1 MKKLLIISC
10 TMLHFAVFSMN
21 AQNFTQTIKGK
32 VIDKQVQL
40 PLPGVN
46 VIILGSNPVVGAVT
60 DSGGFF
66 KFEKVPV
73 GRTSLELR
81 YIGYQTVNLNNLS
94 LNTGKELLLTVEME
108 EKVTNMEEVVVK
120 GTRSKIKPL
129 NEMATVSARSF
140 TIEESQRYA
149 GARNDVARMAQNYA
163 GVSSANDAENSIV
176 VRGNTPNG
184 LLWKLEGVDIP
195 NPNHFGNMGATGG
208 PVGMLNNNVLA
219 NSDFLTSAFPAEYGN
234 ALSGVFDIKM
244 RNGNDEK
251 HEFLYEVGFNGF
263 EGGAEGPISRS
274 NHSSYLINYRYSTL
288 GLVAKMGVNFGTG
301 TAVPYYQDMSFK
313 INVPTKKLGTF
324 ELFGL
329 GGLSNIDFKRSGKN
343 WDESGNLYGDE
354 NQDIY
359 ARYKSGV
366 VGLNHTYHPD
376 ATSYTKFSV
385 ALMGLENHDIVDSI
399 ILPAHN
405 PVPFYR
411 GNRANTS
418 IYVSFVFNKKFTSRH
433 NLRLGVSTSH
443 DYYNL
448 VDSAFITNR
457 NLFVKNFNYNG
468 STFLSQAYAQWQY
481 RFTDEMMITPG
492 IHFQHLALNNRYAV
506 EPRIGFHWQFLPK
519 QSLNLGYGLNS
530 KAEPQYMFTLAEKP
544 DHTYEMLNK
553 NLDFIKSHHLV
564 AGYDLNFSSTLRFK
578 AEVYYQ
584 YIYSAIVERKPSYF
598 SSLNSGSMMNVS
610 YPDSTN
616 NNGEGKNYGVELT
629 FEKFLDKGFYML
641 LTTSLFDSKYK
652 GSNGVWRNTAFN
664 SKYVANLLAGKEF
677 KLGSQNIEAKS
688 KKWLS
693 FDLRLTAAG
702 GQRYT
707 PVDIARSIHD
717 QQTRYFEDLAFT
729 EQFPNYFRAD
739 LRIAYRQ
746 DNHKYS
752 QEFGVDVQNI
762 TNHNNPLFANY
773 NLKTGKIDLVNQL
786 GIFPMV
792 QYKLIF

>member
-1 MKKLLIISC
+1 
-10 TMLHFAVFSMN
+10 MN

-46 VIILGSNPVVGAVT
+46 VIISGSNPVIGTTT
-60 DSGGFF
+60 DENGFF

-73 GRTSLELR
+73 GRASLELR
-81 YIGYQTVNLNNLS
+81 FVGYQTVSLNNLS
-94 LNTGKELLLTVEME
+94 LNTGKELLITVEME

-120 GTRSKIKPL
+120 GTRSKIKPI

-251 HEFLYEVGFNGF
+251 HEFLYQVGFNGF

-288 GLVAKMGVNFGTG
+288 GLLAKTGVNFGTG
-301 TAVPYYQDMSFK
+301 TATPYYQDMSFK

-329 GGLSNIDFKRSGKN
+329 GGLSSIDFIRSGKN

-366 VGLNHTYHPD
+366 VGLNHTYHLD

-385 ALMGLENHDIVDSI
+385 ALSGLVNHDLVDS
-399 ILPAHN
+399 LSLVAHN
-405 PVPFYR
+405 PLPYFR
-411 GNRANTS
+411 NNLINSS
-418 IYVSFVFNKKFTSRH
+418 IYASFIYNKKFSSRH
-433 NLRLGVSTSH
+433 DLRLGISTSR
-443 DYYNL
+443 DYYDL
-448 VDSAFITNR
+448 VDSTFITNR
-457 NLFVKNFNYNG
+457 NLFVKGYNYKG
-468 STFLSQAYAQWQY
+468 STFLNQAYAQWQY
-481 RFTDEMMITPG
+481 RFTDDMMITPG
-492 IHFQHLALNNRYAV
+492 IHFQHLALNNHFAV
-506 EPRIGFHWQFLPK
+506 EPRIGFRWQFLPK
-519 QSLNLGYGLNS
+519 QAFSLGYGLNS
-530 KAEPQYMFTLAEKP
+530 KAEPAYMFTLTEKP

-553 NLDFIKSHHLV
+553 NLDFIKSHHFV

-578 AEVYYQ
+578 TEIYYQ
-584 YIYSAIVERKPSYF
+584 YIYSSIVERKPSYF
-598 SSLNSGSMMNVS
+598 SSLNSGSMMNVA

-616 NNGEGKNYGVELT
+616 NSGKGRNYGIELT

-664 SKYVANLLAGKEF
+664 SRYVVNLLAGKEY
-677 KLGSQNIEAKS
+677 KLGSENTEAKS

-693 FDLRLTAAG
+693 IDLRLTAAG

-707 PVDIARSIHD
+707 PVNPVLSAQNQR
-717 QQTRYFEDLAFT
+717 TEYFEDLAFT
-729 EQFPNYFRAD
+729 KQFPNYFRAD
-739 LRIAYRQ
+739 IRIAYRQ

-752 QEFGVDVQNI
+752 QEFGVDVQNV
-762 TNHNNPLFANY
+762 TNHDNPLFANY
-773 NLKTGKIDLVNQL
+773 NQKTGKIDLVNQL

-792 QYKLIF
+792 QYKFIF